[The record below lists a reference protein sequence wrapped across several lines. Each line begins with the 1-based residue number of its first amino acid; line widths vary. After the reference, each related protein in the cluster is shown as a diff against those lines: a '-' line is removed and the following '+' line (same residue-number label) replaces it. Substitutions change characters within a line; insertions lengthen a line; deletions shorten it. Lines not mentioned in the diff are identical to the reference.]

1 MFELD
6 LSPANPVG
14 DPAARDA
21 QRSAGAERQRR
32 VVEGLRGG
40 VAMAEIARREG
51 IGERE
56 LRPQGTRKWRRIS
69 LKTLETDSEMAGPAP
84 SLTRG

>member
-1 MFELD
+1 MSELD

-32 VVEGLRGG
+32 VVEGLSAAWRWRRSRG
-40 VAMAEIARREG
+40 ARGSASGNYAHKE
-51 IGERE
+51 
-56 LRPQGTRKWRRIS
+56 TRKWRRIS